1 MDSESGVAKKKS
13 QSSKGGASRPARSA
27 KSAPSKVPSAA
38 LLVAL
43 GVACAGGAGFFLGK
57 AGDAPHLNLAGLM
70 GSESKAPAP
79 KPAAEPKSAESARVK
94 PADKAGLARLLK
106 GEATTKA
113 ADARA
118 TEARDSELRPPA
130 DIPMP
135 PAKPE
140 LARVD
145 PPKPEARPDSL
156 KSDAPEKPAVA
167 ARPVPEQP
175 APLAFALLD
184 REVIQSPDDGERVTL
199 SLNFENL
206 AGKPIRAFEGVVKL
220 TDPQDNNIY
229 SSTISVSALI
239 SEGGA
244 LHWDQHVDAR
254 KLDGK
259 SKRLVSEDKSNLRA
273 VFLLKKVF
281 FVDGSVQKYAMPPRA
296 AQAG

>member
-1 MDSESGVAKKKS
+1 MAKKKS
-13 QSSKGGASRPARSA
+13 QSSRGASRPARSA
-27 KSAPSKVPSAA
+27 KSAPSKFPSTA

-57 AGDAPHLNLAGLM
+57 KGDAPHLNLASLI
-70 GSESKAPAP
+70 GSDSKAPAT
-79 KPAAEPKSAESARVK
+79 KPAAETKNADAARVK
-94 PADKAGLARLLK
+94 TADKAGLARLLK
-106 GEATTKA
+106 GEVTPKPEPKA
-113 ADARA
+113 A
-118 TEARDSELRPPA
+118 EAKDSDLRPPA

-140 LARVD
+140 LAKAD
-145 PPKPEARPDSL
+145 APKPEARPDSL
-156 KSDAPEKPAVA
+156 KSDASEKPAIA
-167 ARPVPEQP
+167 AKAEIPEQP

-184 REVIQSPDDGERVTL
+184 REVSQSLDEGERVTL

-259 SKRLVSEDKSNLRA
+259 SKRLVSEDKANLRA

>member
-1 MDSESGVAKKKS
+1 MAKKKS
-13 QSSKGGASRPARSA
+13 QSSRGASRPARSA
-27 KSAPSKVPSAA
+27 KSAPSKVPSTA
-38 LLVAL
+38 LLLAL

-57 AGDAPHLNLAGLM
+57 KGDAPHLNLASLIGAD
-70 GSESKAPAP
+70 SKAPAT
-79 KPAAEPKSAESARVK
+79 KPAPEPKGAEAARVK
-94 PADKAGLARLLK
+94 PADKAGLARFLK
-106 GEATTKA
+106 GDATTKA
-113 ADARA
+113 AESK
-118 TEARDSELRPPA
+118 TEAKDSEPKPPA

-140 LARVD
+140 LAKTD
-145 PPKPEARPDSL
+145 APKPEARPDSL
-156 KSDAPEKPAVA
+156 KSDASEKPGVA
-167 ARPVPEQP
+167 ARAGIPEQP

-184 REVIQSPDDGERVTL
+184 RAVSQSPDDGERVTL

-220 TDPQDNNIY
+220 TDPQDNSIY

-259 SKRLVSEDKSNLRA
+259 SKRLVSEDKTNLRA

-281 FVDGSVQKYAMPPRA
+281 FVDGSVQKYATPPRA

>member
-1 MDSESGVAKKKS
+1 MAKKKS
-13 QSSKGGASRPARSA
+13 QSSRSASRTARSA
-27 KSAPSKVPSAA
+27 TRAPARISKG
-38 LLVAL
+38 LVLAL
-43 GVACAGGAGFFLGK
+43 GVACAGGASFFLGK
-57 AGDAPHLNLAGLM
+57 KGDAPHLNLASLM
-70 GSESKAPAP
+70 GSEKSAPAS
-79 KPAAEPKSAESARVK
+79 KPAAEPKNAETARTK
-94 PADKAGLARLLK
+94 LADKVGLARLLRGGDDK
-106 GEATTKA
+106 PAHRAAASKSAEAK
-113 ADARA
+113 DA
-118 TEARDSELRPPA
+118 EPRPPE

-140 LARVD
+140 LARAETR
-145 PPKPEARPDSL
+145 PEARAGFAKPDM
-156 KSDAPEKPAVA
+156 PEKQAVA
-167 ARPVPEQP
+167 AKPDLPEQP

-184 REVIQSPDDGERVTL
+184 REVTQGPDTGERVTL

-206 AGKPIRAFEGVVKL
+206 AGKPIRAFEGVMKL

-254 KLDGK
+254 KLDGR
-259 SKRLVSEDKSNLRA
+259 SKRLVSEDKANLRA

>member
-1 MDSESGVAKKKS
+1 MAKKKS
-13 QSSKGGASRPARSA
+13 QSSRGASRPARSA
-27 KSAPSKVPSAA
+27 KSAPSKLPSTA
-38 LLVAL
+38 LLLAV

-57 AGDAPHLNLAGLM
+57 KGDAPHLNLASLI
-70 GSESKAPAP
+70 GSDNKAPAT
-79 KPAAEPKSAESARVK
+79 KQAAEPKSADAPRVK
-94 PADKAGLARLLK
+94 TADKAGLARLLK
-106 GEATTKA
+106 GEATSKPA
-113 ADARA
+113 ESRA
-118 TEARDSELRPPA
+118 VEAKDSDLRPPA

-140 LARVD
+140 LAKAD
-145 PPKPEARPDSL
+145 APKPEARPDSL
-156 KSDAPEKPAVA
+156 KADATEKPTVA
-167 ARPVPEQP
+167 AKAEIPEQP

-184 REVIQSPDDGERVTL
+184 REVSQSPDDGERVTL

-220 TDPQDNNIY
+220 TDPQDNGIY

-254 KLDGK
+254 KLDGR
-259 SKRLVSEDKSNLRA
+259 SKRLVSEDKANLRA